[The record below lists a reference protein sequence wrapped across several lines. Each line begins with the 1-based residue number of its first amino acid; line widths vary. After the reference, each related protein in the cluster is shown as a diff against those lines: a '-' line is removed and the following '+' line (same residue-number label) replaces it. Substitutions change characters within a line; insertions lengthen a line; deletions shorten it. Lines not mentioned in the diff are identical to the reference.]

1 MNAALSMRERRAIA
15 VGGAALCLVLLT
27 TVGAPRA
34 LRWRD
39 STRGTA
45 GSVISELS
53 REQASIRQAKA
64 MRDSLVQRQVQL
76 MALDSAL
83 LEGDSPALAGAALAE
98 LLSDASETYKVQLG
112 AIQIREDTTQRKVF
126 ALIQAQT
133 SATGTLT
140 AVASF
145 LAHIES
151 GAKLLLLRDATFT
164 SQLTPDKAS
173 ASGDVLKVDVVIE
186 GLSRPHKTMASR

>member
-1 MNAALSMRERRAIA
+1 MNAALSMRDRRAIA
-15 VGGAALCLVLLT
+15 VGGAALCLILLT

-39 STRGTA
+39 SARGTA

-53 REQASIRQAKA
+53 REQTSIRQAKA

-83 LEGDSPALAGAALAE
+83 LESDSPALAGAALAE

-140 AVASF
+140 AVVAF
-145 LAHIES
+145 LAHLER
-151 GAKLLLLRDATFT
+151 GAKLLLLRDVTFT
-164 SQLTPDKAS
+164 SQLAPDKAS
-173 ASGDVLKVDVVIE
+173 AEGEVLKVDVVIE
-186 GLSRPHKTMASR
+186 GLSRPHKTTVSR